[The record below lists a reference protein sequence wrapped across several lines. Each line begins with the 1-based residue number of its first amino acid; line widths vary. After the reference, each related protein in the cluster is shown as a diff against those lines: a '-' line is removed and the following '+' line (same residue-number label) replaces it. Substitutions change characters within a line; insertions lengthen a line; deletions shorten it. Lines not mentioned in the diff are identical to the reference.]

1 MWIRDETQ
9 VRTKYCYSLIS
20 EVRVLFEKR
29 MLVTFLCL
37 SKHLYLMDQ
46 NIFLH
51 SNLAVMVMWLYNNYA
66 WKIQCEL
73 LNATLVSSF
82 QDNFKDI
89 K

>member
-1 MWIRDETQ
+1 
-9 VRTKYCYSLIS
+9 
-20 EVRVLFEKR
+20 
-29 MLVTFLCL
+29 
-37 SKHLYLMDQ
+37 MDQ
-46 NIFLH
+46 NIFIH